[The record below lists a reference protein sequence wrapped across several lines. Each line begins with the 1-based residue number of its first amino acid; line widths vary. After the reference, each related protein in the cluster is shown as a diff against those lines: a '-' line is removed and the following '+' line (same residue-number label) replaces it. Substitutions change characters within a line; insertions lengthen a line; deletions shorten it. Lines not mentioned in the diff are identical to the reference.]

1 VLEQKQDKPLTLI
14 FNMIA
19 KKKEKKRAEK
29 SFNFTWQMILLGI
42 NAK

>member
-1 VLEQKQDKPLTLI
+1 MFPLVY
-14 FNMIA
+14 A
-19 KKKEKKRAEK
+19 GVSKSKCKKKEKKRAEK